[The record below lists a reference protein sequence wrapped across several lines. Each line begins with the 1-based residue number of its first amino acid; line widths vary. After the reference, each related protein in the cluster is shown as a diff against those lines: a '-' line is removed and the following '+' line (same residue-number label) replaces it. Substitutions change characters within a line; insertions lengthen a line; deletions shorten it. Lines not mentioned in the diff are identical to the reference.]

1 MATRPGLLDGVLRDS
16 PEERDRF
23 DSAPSAER
31 QRQGRGV
38 MLAALKADGFPL
50 PWG

>member
-1 MATRPGLLDGVLRDS
+1 LLDGVLRDKA
-16 PEERDRF
+16 PDRDGF
-23 DSAPSAER
+23 EDAPTAER